1 MAGKYVD
8 PVLTHLSH
16 ATVNSFLSVPGY
28 VAATQPHSHVTRTL
42 SASDGESGR
51 CEDRINN
58 IAGSLTCKAFLR
70 SFAYQYCRHKYIK
83 KNCCAA
89 HKIYCNGLR
98 LSRVS
103 VSSSSV
109 RRKRGGQPV
118 RTRPK

>member
-1 MAGKYVD
+1 ML
-8 PVLTHLSH
+8 PETL
-16 ATVNSFLSVPGY
+16 SFLSLVLLP
-28 VAATQPHSHVTRTL
+28 PHNHILTTRTL

-109 RRKRGGQPV
+109 RRKRGGGQPT

>member
-1 MAGKYVD
+1 MLPETLSFPYPVKL
-8 PVLTHLSH
+8 PPLNHVLT
-16 ATVNSFLSVPGY
+16 
-28 VAATQPHSHVTRTL
+28 TRAL

-103 VSSSSV
+103 VSSSRSV
-109 RRKRGGQPV
+109 RRKRGGGQPT